1 MTTRELSIKDIVGY
15 TNGQDEDGE
24 VFVIFVTSKSEH
36 IRAIDIV
43 IDTEEDAELA
53 KSQDVFKNY
62 PRNVGFV
69 QPRYLDIAGH
79 KLNPEFVD
87 MNAKDFHFSFNEISY
102 YINRISLNVAEE
114 VFTDADSNLL
124 YMSLGMEKL

>member
-1 MTTRELSIKDIVGY
+1 MTIRELSIKDITGY
-15 TNGQDEDGE
+15 TNGQDEYGE

-62 PRNVGFV
+62 PRNVGFA
-69 QPRYLDIAGH
+69 QPRYSDVAGH
-79 KLNPEFVD
+79 KLNQEFID
-87 MNAKDFHFSFNEISY
+87 MNAKDFYFSFKENSY
-102 YINRISLNVAEE
+102 YINRITLDVAEE
-114 VFTDADSNLL
+114 IFTNADSNLL
-124 YMSLGMEKL
+124 YMSLGMEEL